1 MNKTLLIL
9 TMAITLASCGDGNNK
24 VNSGSAPT
32 VTPNTGGVNT
42 LTPETP
48 VIASEPLVNFAGHY
62 VNLDTR
68 RDSACGVNLEI
79 VRQCDGYI
87 VRTDSRREPE
97 DFCHVKYI
105 SARGNEYDR
114 NPPNPDRNPP
124 NPDRNPPNPDRNPPN
139 PDRNPPNPDDVT
151 VTQKGNLLTSEIR
164 IADYSF
170 TSTLSLQD
178 GILEKISDSKSNR
191 KFRCVYQKR

>member
-9 TMAITLASCGDGNNK
+9 AMAMTFASCGDGNNK
-24 VNSGSAPT
+24 VNSGSSSVGST
-32 VTPNTGGVNT
+32 NTGSVNT
-42 LTPETP
+42 LTPAEVPT
-48 VIASEPLVNFAGHY
+48 VINEPQVNFAGHY
-62 VNLDTR
+62 VNLDSR

-79 VRQCDGYI
+79 VQQCEGYI

-97 DFCHVKYI
+97 DFCNVRYI
-105 SARGNEYDR
+105 SVRNESER

-139 PDRNPPNPDDVT
+139 PDQVI
-151 VTQKGNLLTSEIR
+151 VTQRGSVLTSEIR

-170 TSTLSLQD
+170 TNSLSLKN
-178 GILEKISDSKSNR
+178 GILEKISDSKSN
-191 KFRCVYQKR
+191 KQFRCVYQKR